1 MQLENFGVNIVEL
14 KKPAIHRIFRA
25 WIEDWEKDL
34 LLQNDCV
41 AEARLLEKYK
51 DLVFYDIDNDKNC
64 RVWDKNLQFYR
75 KNTRLGIDAGWAVVC
90 MNDEGEEFSWYI
102 NEHLCELIG
111 SNQQA
116 VGIEVIRQE
125 VVEVRSEEEAKE

>member
-1 MQLENFGVNIVEL
+1 MQLENFGVDIVEL

-64 RVWDKNLQFYR
+64 RVWDKNLVYYCIKIQ
-75 KNTRLGIDAGWAVVC
+75 GWGL
-90 MNDEGEEFSWYI
+90 MR
-102 NEHLCELIG
+102 
-111 SNQQA
+111 
-116 VGIEVIRQE
+116 VGWLYV
-125 VVEVRSEEEAKE
+125 

>member
-1 MQLENFGVNIVEL
+1 LQLENFGVDIVEL

-51 DLVFYDIDNDKNC
+51 DLLFFDIDTNLTY
-64 RVWDKNLQFYR
+64 RIWDKNLEFHR
-75 KNTRLGIDAGWAVVC
+75 KNTKKKIDPGWAVIC
-90 MNDEGEEFSWYI
+90 ESDEGEEISWYI
-102 NEHLCELIG
+102 NDQLCELIG
-111 SNQQA
+111 SLEQA
-116 VGIEVIRQE
+116 VGVEVIHKDVGE
-125 VVEVRSEEEAKE
+125 GLEEATAAE